1 MVKLILLIV
10 ICTLAGF
17 IFFLTRR
24 IARLKNTGTPV
35 EPTDFLGEPK
45 ETDPLKKEFER
56 LYQKSHNLSDS
67 LQVSLWQME
76 RARLDNLNEMQ
87 IERDKKAYEYEMK
100 KYEFT
105 QSIELYNLLCSLIE
119 SSPYLARNLQ
129 NHAREESVIILKNAA
144 NLTPE
149 QYNKHRTMLFQVVE
163 TVQNQQLQPI
173 SPVLAQQQFQP
184 VTPVSYKEAN

>member
-10 ICTLAGF
+10 ICVLAGF

-24 IARLKNTGTPV
+24 ISRLKKTGAPV
-35 EPTDFLGEPK
+35 EPTYFLGESK
-45 ETDPLKKEFER
+45 ETDPLKKEFEKS
-56 LYQKSHNLSDS
+56 YQKTQHLKQYDW
-67 LQVSLWQME
+67 QQEVLWKME
-76 RARLDNLNEMQ
+76 QQRLDKLNGLLMLKDQKMHEF
-87 IERDKKAYEYEMK
+87 EMK

-119 SSPYLARNLQ
+119 SSPYLASNLRKHPQ
-129 NHAREESVIILKNAA
+129 EESVIILKNAA

-173 SPVLAQQQFQP
+173 SPVLAQQQLRQTHP
-184 VTPVSYKEAN
+184 

>member
-24 IARLKNTGTPV
+24 IARLKNTG

-67 LQVSLWQME
+67 RQVSLWQME
-76 RARLDNLNEMQ
+76 IARLDNLNEMQ

-163 TVQNQQLQPI
+163 TVQHQQLQPI